1 MHNLIIYHY
10 NCFIINF
17 SIVYAER
24 LMINNSIELN
34 SYTSR
39 MVKDDFKKADKYVLK
54 LLFAH
59 WFLATFIISIEFN
72 TYMFGFIIGGLIF
85 VAVYLTYIFSNNKF
99 LLIDQKYSYVMWA
112 LKYSWITQF
121 YPEGLLFQHVRK
133 QFPQ

>member
-1 MHNLIIYHY
+1 
-10 NCFIINF
+10 
-17 SIVYAER
+17 
-24 LMINNSIELN
+24 MINNSIELN

-85 VAVYLTYIFSNNKF
+85 VAVYLTYIFSNNSGVIFHNSIIPFTAVF
-99 LLIDQKYSYVMWA
+99 LALYIFSNFFCKSIIALI
-112 LKYSWITQF
+112 
-121 YPEGLLFQHVRK
+121 
-133 QFPQ
+133 